1 MTVPGAP
8 PPSAAVLRAFG
19 VGERRPLLLPGGQ
32 GTTWRA
38 DSIVLRPH
46 GDVREAR
53 WRSATLAR
61 LAHTA
66 RFRTPRPVPS
76 ADGGWLVDG
85 WEAWAWLPGATDPTR
100 VEDVLAAGAAFHRAV
115 AHLPRPAFL
124 DLADD
129 PWSRADRLV
138 WGPEALPSEP
148 LLDRLAAGFHPVGA
162 RSQLV
167 HRDLLG
173 NVLFTPGEPPTVF
186 DWAPT
191 WRPVGFAAAVAAV
204 DAVCWH
210 GVPIGRLP
218 TLGQLPT
225 VAEWPVSEW
234 PQLLVRALAF
244 RVLVL
249 QLLGAWDDD
258 QAAHHRPLAEA
269 LLSGAAGTLDA

>member
-8 PPSAAVLRAFG
+8 QPSAAVLRAFG
-19 VGERRPLLLPGGQ
+19 AGERSPVLLPGGQ

-38 DSIVLRPH
+38 DRIVLRPH
-46 GDVREAR
+46 GDAREAR

-61 LAHTA
+61 LAHTD

-76 ADGGWLVDG
+76 ADGGWLAGG

-115 AHLPRPAFL
+115 AHLPRPGFL
-124 DLADD
+124 DLVDD

-138 WGPEALPSEP
+138 WGSGPLPTEP
-148 LLDRLAAGFHPVGA
+148 LLDRLAAGFRSVRAP
-162 RSQLV
+162 SQLV

-173 NVLFTPGEPPTVF
+173 NVLFAPGEPPAVF
-186 DWAPT
+186 DWAPA
-191 WRPVGFAAAVAAV
+191 WRPVGYAAAIAAV

-210 GVPIGRLP
+210 GVPVDRLPDLGRL
-218 TLGQLPT
+218 
-225 VAEWPVSEW
+225 AAVSEW

-258 QAAHHRPLAEA
+258 EAARHRPLVDA